1 MAMEVQWLLM
11 PGWITLVRPGTDAA
25 HGMKSG
31 GMMRNTDPAE
41 MLITQEIVPLHS
53 TN

>member
-11 PGWITLVRPGTDAA
+11 PGWITLVRLDTDAA

-31 GMMRNTDPAE
+31 GMMQNTDPAE
-41 MLITQEIVPLHS
+41 MLITLVIVPPHS